1 MKNLKNHILA
11 AFVILAIAALAC
23 GQTTGSATPTFTP
36 IPPTEDLQ
44 ATVNAGIQATMQTEA
59 NMQATIDAAVAATVT
74 ASQEQSTQL
83 SEEEMA
89 NEIDQTVDEVVM
101 LTDDVVTTTAEIA
114 SDGTITYDEYAEL
127 EELLVD
133 AAVLVDYAEYWI
145 DTYYGLYGDLAE
157 ESLAMLEELED
168 TLLLTEEYLDDILA
182 ILEMG
187 AEAADQAL
195 TTLEQLS
202 QNVGAATAQFE
213 GKGDEWVSQVQS
225 LLETRA
231 ANSLNVPANQIPT
244 DRAAAIAAALDYVQT
259 VRGALA
265 DNVISSGELQNIA
278 QLGANAVSGLQAQG
292 GPALSNLA
300 DAINTMTAQAA
311 KGQFFQVSNG
321 LGALEAAIPK
331 R

>member
-1 MKNLKNHILA
+1 MKNRKTHFLAVLTILA
-11 AFVILAIAALAC
+11 VAALAC
-23 GQTTGSATPTFTP
+23 GQTTDNVNRTFTP
-36 IPPTEDLQ
+36 IPPTEDIQ

-59 NMQATIDAAVAATVT
+59 NMQATIDAAVSATVT
-74 ASQEQSTQL
+74 ASQVQATQL

-89 NEIDQTVDEVVM
+89 NEIDQTVDEVVV
-101 LTDDVVTTTAEIA
+101 LADNVVVTTAEIA

-145 DTYYGLYGDLAE
+145 DTYYWLYGDLAE
-157 ESLAMLEELED
+157 ETLALLEELED
-168 TLLLTEEYLDDILA
+168 TLLLTEEYMDDILA

-187 AEAADQAL
+187 SEAANQAL
-195 TTLEQLS
+195 NTLEQLS
-202 QNVGAATAQFE
+202 QNVDTATSQFE
-213 GKGDEWVSQVQS
+213 GKSDEWVSQVQT

-231 ANSLNVPANQIPT
+231 ANSLNVPANQIPA
-244 DRAAAIAAALDYVQT
+244 DRAAAIAAALDYAQT

-300 DAINTMTAQAA
+300 DAINAMTTQAA
-311 KGQFFQVSNG
+311 KGQFFQVANG
-321 LGALEAAIPK
+321 LGALEAAIPN